1 VKYLSVV
8 IPTYN
13 EGNRLPKTL
22 AAVER
27 YLTRHN
33 LDGEII
39 VSDGGSK
46 DQTVP
51 FVKKYHS
58 AVPLKLVRQKRR
70 QGKGK
75 GVKDGILAASGQWVL
90 FMDADGSTSIGEVE
104 HFFKYKFKYEVIIGS
119 RYAGEEIKRKQNW
132 LRRKVSRF
140 GHWVIVKLTGLDF
153 EDTQCGFK
161 LFSRRAA
168 QDIFS
173 RLKTRGWG
181 FDVEVLLLAERL
193 GYKVKEV
200 PVAWRDVEGSHLR
213 AGQDSIKTFVEVIK
227 TVRRLKRKG

>member
-1 VKYLSVV
+1 MKYLSVV

-22 AAVER
+22 RAVER
-27 YLTRHN
+27 YLVRHN

-46 DQTVP
+46 DQTVD
-51 FVKKYHS
+51 FVKNFDT

-70 QGKGK
+70 LGKGK
-75 GVKDGILAASGQWVL
+75 GVKDGILAASGEWVL
-90 FMDADGSTSIGEVE
+90 FMDADGSTPIGEVE

-119 RYAGEEIKRKQNW
+119 RYAGKEIERGQSW

-140 GHWVIVKLTGLDF
+140 GHWVIVRLTSLDF

-168 QDIFS
+168 QNIFS
-173 RLKTRGWG
+173 RLKTYGWG
-181 FDVEVLLLAERL
+181 FDVEALLLAERL

-200 PVAWRDVEGSHLR
+200 PVAWRDAEGSHLR
-213 AGQDSIKTFVEVIK
+213 VGQDSIRTFIEVIK
-227 TVRRLKRKG
+227 TVRRLKRKN

>member
-1 VKYLSVV
+1 MKYLSVV

-13 EGNRLPKTL
+13 EGGRLPKTL
-22 AAVER
+22 SAVER
-27 YLTRHN
+27 YLVRHN

-46 DQTVP
+46 DQTVN

-58 AVPLKLVRQKRR
+58 TVPLKFVRQRRR

-75 GVKDGILAASGQWVL
+75 GVKEGVLAASGQWVL
-90 FMDADGSTSIGEVE
+90 FMDADGSTPIGEVE

-119 RYAGEEIKRKQNW
+119 RYAGEEAIRKQSRF
-132 LRRKVSRF
+132 RRAVSRF
-140 GHWVIVKLTGLDF
+140 GNWIIVKLTGLNF
-153 EDTQCGFK
+153 KDTQCGFK
-161 LFSRRAA
+161 LFSRKAA

-200 PVAWRDVEGSHLR
+200 PVAWRDAEGSHLR
-213 AGQDSIKTFVEVIK
+213 AGQDSVKTLIEVIK
-227 TVRRLKRKG
+227 TVRRLKHR